1 MLLTLVYFVATMGI
15 GMCVGNFVASQQT
28 AMVLILLLF
37 FAPSFFLAGL
47 LSPLDLTSPG
57 RRLSSSIFPQTSF
70 ITITRGVFLKGLGP
84 AGLQQPT
91 LWLLGIGG
99 VMLLLSLLLFKKKIS

>member
-1 MLLTLVYFVATMGI
+1 MLGTILLV
-15 GMCVGNFVASQQT
+15 
-28 AMVLILLLF
+28 VLILLLF

-47 LSPLDLTSPG
+47 LQPLDLTSLG
-57 RRLSSSIFPQTSF
+57 RQISSSVFPQTHF
-70 ITITRGVFLKGLGP
+70 IIITRALFLKGLGL
-84 AGLQQPT
+84 AGLLQPT